1 MKDSRMTFDVFDFP
15 DESFTSYSYLMRG
28 IHEKRQA
35 VWLKRKNKKVENL
48 QIKTIMGIAIRDN
61 E

>member
-1 MKDSRMTFDVFDFP
+1 MTFDVFGFP
-15 DESFTSYSYLMRG
+15 IIHMHKLFIFNES
-28 IHEKRQA
+28 IHEKRWA
-35 VWLKRKNKKVENL
+35 VWIKRKNKKVENL